1 MLTKQ
6 IAAKRVNIVSVKLVK
21 ESSIS
26 YKSRK
31 INSPADVADLLRDFI
46 GDPDREMMIVVCLDT
61 KSQPTN
67 ISIVSIGTLNSSLV
81 HPRELFKIAILANS
95 NSIIIAHNHPS
106 SDTTPSQEDIQVTK
120 RLVAAGEILGIEIL
134 DHVILGDN
142 QYASLK
148 ERGVI

>member
-1 MLTKQ
+1 MENKQ

-26 YKSRK
+26 YKNRQ
-31 INSPADVADLLRDFI
+31 INSPTDAIGLLQEFM
-46 GDPDREMMIVVCLDT
+46 GDSDREKFVVLCLDT
-61 KSQPTN
+61 KNQPTT
-67 ISIVSIGTLNSSLV
+67 ISVVSIGSLNSSLV
-81 HPRELFKIAILANS
+81 HPRELFKIAILSNS
-95 NSIIIAHNHPS
+95 NAVILCHNHPS
-106 SDTTPSQEDIQVTK
+106 GICTPSQEDIEVTK